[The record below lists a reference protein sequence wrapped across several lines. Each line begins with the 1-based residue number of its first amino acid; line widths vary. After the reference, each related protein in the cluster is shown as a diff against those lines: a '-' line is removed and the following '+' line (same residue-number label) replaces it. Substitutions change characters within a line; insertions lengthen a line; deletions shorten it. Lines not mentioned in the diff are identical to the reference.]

1 MRKHIGTKI
10 MSMLALLAVVFGI
23 NAIISAYSSS
33 QAMEAMETITA
44 TYLQMQQNDTALAI
58 AVSDCE
64 LASNFIVLRTESSSI
79 TPVVNNV
86 PGYIEKLKAYFDILE
101 PLAESTG
108 DETLITSLKDYK
120 AKALVLGDY
129 VQLVADSY
137 TKGDMTAAR
146 SAHADVTTQSA
157 QVTKASESFE
167 TALKDSAASL
177 YADRH
182 AAVTTLN
189 ALTAV
194 LCCVYIATVVLTV
207 IILTRFVTSPAKNAS
222 GHLNK
227 IIRKIETNEGDLTE
241 RISIKT
247 QDEVGQLVRGVNSF
261 IDQLQKIMQKIQKE
275 STNMNAL
282 VNNITDGINDS
293 NENASSISATMEQL
307 SASME
312 EVAATLENINMGTQE
327 VSEASLGLRS
337 KAENGANFVSEIKD
351 RAQNI
356 RTNAITS
363 KTNTNDMLLNI
374 RHLLEQAIENSR
386 SVNKINE
393 LTGEILDI
401 SSQTNLLALNASIE
415 AARAGDA
422 GKGFAVVA
430 EEIRVLADNSRDT
443 ANNIQDIS
451 ILVNQAVSELS
462 KSANE
467 MLDFIDTTVLKDY
480 DNLVDI
486 ANQYHKDADDIDD
499 ILKEFYS
506 SAQSLSDVMAQ
517 MTEGIDGINIAVDE
531 SAQGIT
537 MAAQNTGQLVE
548 ALGIIKEEADTNK
561 QISDQLQGEVKKF
574 KNI

>member
-10 MSMLALLAVVFGI
+10 MSMLALLVIVFGI
-23 NAIISAYSSS
+23 NAVISAYSST
-33 QAMEAMETITA
+33 QALEAMETITD
-44 TYLQMQQNDTALAI
+44 TYLQMQQADTALAI
-58 AVSDCE
+58 AVADCE
-64 LASNFIVLRTESSSI
+64 LASNHIVLRTEPSSI
-79 TPVVNNV
+79 EPVVNNV
-86 PGYIEKLKAYFDILE
+86 PGFVEELKTNFDILE

-108 DETLITSLKDYK
+108 DEALIAALEDYK
-120 AKALVLGDY
+120 TKALILGDY

-137 TKGDMTAAR
+137 TKSDMTAAK

-157 QVTKASESFE
+157 QVTKASVAFES
-167 TALKDSAASL
+167 ALKESAAAL

-182 AAVTTLN
+182 AKVTSLN
-189 ALTAV
+189 AMTAV
-194 LCCVYIATVVLTV
+194 LCCVYIAAVILTV

-222 GHLNK
+222 GHLTK
-227 IIRKIETNEGDLTE
+227 IIHKIENNEGDLTE
-241 RISIKT
+241 RINVKT

-261 IDQLQKIMQKIQKE
+261 IDQLQKIMQKIQVE
-275 STNMNAL
+275 STNMNEL
-282 VNNITDGINDS
+282 VNNITNGINDS

-307 SASME
+307 SASMQ

-327 VSEASLGLRS
+327 VSEASIGLRS
-337 KAENGANFVSEIKD
+337 KAESGANFVAEIKD
-351 RAQNI
+351 RAQTI
-356 RTNAITS
+356 RTSAITS
-363 KTNTNDMLLNI
+363 KTNTNDMLSNI

-401 SSQTNLLALNASIE
+401 TSQTNLLALNASIE
-415 AARAGDA
+415 AARAGAA

-430 EEIRVLADNSRDT
+430 EEIRVLADNSSDT

-451 ILVNQAVSELS
+451 LLVNQAVSELS
-462 KSANE
+462 KTANE

-499 ILKEFYS
+499 ILKEFYA

-537 MAAQNTGQLVE
+537 VAAQNTGQLVE
-548 ALGIIKEEADTNK
+548 ALGIIKDEADTNK
-561 QISDQLQGEVKKF
+561 QISNQLQSEVKKF

>member
-10 MSMLALLAVVFGI
+10 MSMLALLFIVFAI
-23 NAIISAYSSS
+23 NAVISTYSSN
-33 QAMEAMETITA
+33 EALGAIETISD
-44 TYLQMQQNDTALAI
+44 TYLQMQQADTSLAI
-58 AVSDCE
+58 AVAECE
-64 LASNFIVLRTESSSI
+64 LASNHIVLRTEPSSI
-79 TPVVNNV
+79 EPVVNNV
-86 PGYIEKLKAYFDILE
+86 PTYVASLNENFAILE

-108 DETLITSLKDYK
+108 DQALIDSLAAYKETAI
-120 AKALVLGDY
+120 ALGGY

-137 TKGDMTAAR
+137 TAGDMTKAK
-146 SAHADVTTQSA
+146 SSHADVTTQSA
-157 QVTKASESFE
+157 QVNKASTVFE
-167 TALKDSAASL
+167 ETLKQSAASL
-177 YADRH
+177 YQDRH
-182 AAVTTLN
+182 FAITSLNTL
-189 ALTAV
+189 
-194 LCCVYIATVVLTV
+194 TVVLAFIYLGVVVLT
-207 IILTRFVTSPAKNAS
+207 IIIITRFVTSPAKNAS

-227 IIRKIETNEGDLTE
+227 IIHKIENHEGDLTE

-261 IDQLQKIMQKIQKE
+261 IDQLQSIMQKIQKE
-275 STNMNAL
+275 STHMNDL

-327 VSEASLGLRS
+327 VSEASIGLRS

-351 RAQNI
+351 RAQGI
-356 RTNAITS
+356 RSSAITS
-363 KTNTNDMLLNI
+363 KNTTNDMLLNI

-393 LTGEILDI
+393 LTGNILDI
-401 SSQTNLLALNASIE
+401 ASQTNLLALNASIE

-422 GKGFAVVA
+422 GRGFAVVA
-430 EEIRVLADNSRDT
+430 EEIRVLADSSTET
-443 ANNIQDIS
+443 ANNIQNIS
-451 ILVNQAVSELS
+451 RMVTDAVSDLANS
-462 KSANE
+462 SNE
-467 MLDFIDTTVLKDY
+467 MLEFIDTTVLKDY

-499 ILKEFYS
+499 IFKEFYA

-537 MAAQNTGQLVE
+537 VAAQNTGQLVE
-548 ALGIIKEEADTNK
+548 ALGIIKDEADTNK
-561 QISDQLQGEVKKF
+561 QISHQLQGEVKKF

>member
-10 MSMLALLAVVFGI
+10 MSMLALLVIVFGI
-23 NAIISAYSSS
+23 NAVISAYSST
-33 QAMEAMETITA
+33 QALEAMETITD
-44 TYLQMQQNDTALAI
+44 TYLQMQQADTALAI
-58 AVSDCE
+58 AVADCE
-64 LASNFIVLRTESSSI
+64 LASNHIVLRTEPSSI
-79 TPVVNNV
+79 EPVVNNV
-86 PGYIEKLKAYFDILE
+86 PGYVEELKTNFDILE

-108 DETLITSLKDYK
+108 DEALIAALEDYK
-120 AKALVLGDY
+120 TKALILGDY

-137 TKGDMTAAR
+137 TKSDMTAAK

-157 QVTKASESFE
+157 QVTKASVAFES
-167 TALKDSAASL
+167 ALKESAAAL

-182 AAVTTLN
+182 AKVTSLN
-189 ALTAV
+189 AMTAV
-194 LCCVYIATVVLTV
+194 LCCVYIAAVILTV

-222 GHLNK
+222 GHLTK
-227 IIRKIETNEGDLTE
+227 IIHKIENNEGDLTE
-241 RISIKT
+241 RINVKT

-261 IDQLQKIMQKIQKE
+261 IDQLQKIMQKIQVE
-275 STNMNAL
+275 STNMNEL
-282 VNNITDGINDS
+282 VNNITNGINDS

-307 SASME
+307 SASMQ

-327 VSEASLGLRS
+327 VSEASIGLRS
-337 KAENGANFVSEIKD
+337 KAESGANFVAEIKD
-351 RAQNI
+351 RAQTI
-356 RTNAITS
+356 RTSAITS
-363 KTNTNDMLLNI
+363 KTNTNDMLSNI

-401 SSQTNLLALNASIE
+401 TSQTNLLALNASIE

-430 EEIRVLADNSRDT
+430 EEIRVLADNSSDT

-451 ILVNQAVSELS
+451 LLVNQAVSELS
-462 KSANE
+462 KTANE

-499 ILKEFYS
+499 ILKEFYA

-537 MAAQNTGQLVE
+537 VAAQNTGQLVE
-548 ALGIIKEEADTNK
+548 ALGIIKDEADTNK
-561 QISDQLQGEVKKF
+561 QISNQLQSEVKKF